1 MKKTISIILALV
13 LLLATLSVGVTAM
26 SETGVITGTMPAQS
40 HTLRHGD
47 MLQYL
52 HPEKSY
58 ARQTEDPN
66 TPYTFYPFLD
76 ARQKE
81 VYNAVA
87 ANVKTPETTFAVEFS
102 EPISFNAK
110 LVEDVPD
117 IPDNILEAYAAAIL
131 GGVGAFFDGNSEFF
145 WACNFVDL
153 LVYQRSEEPNAD
165 GTYACEVLGA
175 VLAFVVPEGFSD
187 WNAVLSAYNQ
197 CVQIADSLAIQG
209 DTRYEQVKFI
219 HDWIAE
225 RVKYD
230 SDFSH
235 PASIWVTGVFLTP
248 YISVCEGYAGAF
260 KMLCDRAGIPSVLV
274 VNDDHAW
281 NYVKME
287 DGNWYGV
294 DTTWDDQEEEGT
306 FYDYFLAGA
315 QSTNYFFDDLTFF
328 ATHTPTGSRY
338 NTEIAKVVY
347 PTLSAQGYSAMLLAP
362 NSTAT
367 VSKSK
372 GEVYLYGDT
381 AWNRAFVAP
390 IGYQLNCDES
400 TNTLY
405 VLKNGTVVEAYKIVR
420 ISVKL
425 GDVNLDGKITAVDA
439 RWALQAAS
447 GTRTLT
453 AEQAYAANVNGD
465 TTITAVDARW
475 ILQAASGIRVL

>member
-1 MKKTISIILALV
+1 MKKTICVILTLV
-13 LLLATLSVGVTAM
+13 LLLVTLSIGVTAM
-26 SETGVITGTMPAQS
+26 PESGMITGTMPAQS

-58 ARQTEDPN
+58 ARQSEDPN
-66 TPYTFYPFLD
+66 TPYTFYPYLD

-81 VYNAVA
+81 VYDAVKV
-87 ANVKTPETTFAVEFS
+87 NVKAPQEVFVIEFS
-102 EPISFNAK
+102 EPLCFNAK
-110 LVEDVPD
+110 LVDDEPE
-117 IPDNILEAYAAAIL
+117 IPDAIFDAYASAIL
-131 GGVGAFFDGNSEFF
+131 GGVGAFFDGNPEFF
-145 WACNFVDL
+145 WACNFMDFL
-153 LVYQRSEEPNAD
+153 LYQRSETPNAN
-165 GTYACEVLGA
+165 GTYSCEIVGA
-175 VLAFVVPEGFSD
+175 ALAFMVPEGFSD
-187 WNAVLSAYNQ
+187 WDSVLSAYNQ
-197 CVQIADSLAIQG
+197 CVQIADALTIQG

-230 SDFSH
+230 TDFSY
-235 PASIWVTGVFLTP
+235 PASSWVTGVFLTP

-294 DTTWDDQEEEGT
+294 DVTWDDQEEDGI

-328 ATHTPTGSRY
+328 ASHTPTGSRF

-362 NSTAT
+362 DSTAT

-381 AWNRAFVAP
+381 EWNRAFVAP

-405 VLKNGTVVEAYKIVR
+405 VLKNGAVVESYQIVR

-447 GTRTLT
+447 GVRTLT
-453 AEQAYAANVNGD
+453 PEQAFAANVNGD
-465 TTITAVDARW
+465 ATITAVDARW
-475 ILQAASGIRVL
+475 ILQAASGVRVL